1 MISFTLD
8 DLQPLLDGCASPLL
22 LFEGDTL
29 LSLNQAARHRTRNWL
44 RHSSGF
50 GTMPSGR
57 C

>member
-29 LSLNQAARHRTRNWL
+29 PWEMMRLCGKLSPPPW
-44 RHSSGF
+44 
-50 GTMPSGR
+50 
-57 C
+57 